1 MADEWSILLVE
12 DDEDDYLITRE
23 FLEEIP
29 GRKLNLHW
37 VDNYE
42 EGIALIDAGGL
53 DICLVDYRIG
63 GHTGLE
69 FLAGVKAKGTQ
80 IPMVLLTGVGQRDID
95 VAATEAGAA
104 DFLDKSELSSTT
116 LDRTIRYAIA
126 NAASMKALAEKT
138 GFLETTL
145 ENTGAGIAA
154 FDASRK
160 LTMSNHLFDFFID
173 RFDSNF
179 IKNKADITLEKIAAL
194 LDLELSQTVSVVC
207 PDGHIFELRL
217 NTVPSGGAV
226 VFVLD
231 ITEQKALEETMIQAR
246 NDAQAASRAKSAFL
260 SNISHELRTPLHS
273 IIGYSDLIL
282 SGTDALNPKDCAG
295 QIHESGTH
303 LLSLIEDVL
312 SYSKLESGEYSCN
325 RERIFEIDGLIK
337 ASIAKVASAASRRN
351 VTIEFTIDP
360 QIISLFGDQMGLRQ
374 ILTNLLSNAIEFSY
388 EGGSVEVTLYAL
400 ENGSASLCVR
410 DHGVGMDPEKVDRAF
425 VPFVQLDDSLDRSH
439 EGTGLGLPIVKSV
452 ARHHNANISIETMI
466 GEGTAV
472 FITLPPLSVDIHSP
486 DREQVATP

>member
-1 MADEWSILLVE
+1 MTDAWTILLVE

-23 FLEEIP
+23 YLEEIP
-29 GRKLNLHW
+29 GRRLDLRW
-37 VDNYE
+37 VDDYD
-42 EGIALIDAGGL
+42 EGMKLIEAGGL

-69 FLAGVKAKGTQ
+69 FLENVKAKGIQ

-104 DFLDKSELSSTT
+104 DFLDKSELSATT

-138 GFLETTL
+138 GFLEATL

-154 FDASRK
+154 FDAEGS
-160 LTMSNHLFDFFID
+160 LTMSNQLFGSFIERLD
-173 RFDSNF
+173 PELNL
-179 IKNKADITLEKIAAL
+179 AQGQLTLSGIASIL
-194 LDLELSQTVSVVC
+194 EVDLSESTSVTC
-207 PDGHIFELRL
+207 PDGHIFEVRL
-217 NTVPSGGAV
+217 NVVPAGGAV

-231 ITEQKALEETMIQAR
+231 ITEQKILENTMIRAR

-282 SGTDALNPKDCAG
+282 AETDALDPKDCAG

-303 LLSLIEDVL
+303 LLSLIESVL

-325 RERIFEIDGLIK
+325 VDRIFEIDGLIH
-337 ASIAKVASAASRRN
+337 ASVAQLEAAITRRN
-351 VTIEFTIDP
+351 IKIEITIDP
-360 QIISLFGDQMGLRQ
+360 LISSVFGDQMALRQ
-374 ILTNLLSNAIEFSY
+374 MLANLLSNAIEFSH
-388 EGGSVEVTLYAL
+388 EGGRVEITLTAN
-400 ENGSASLCVR
+400 EDGSAALCVR
-410 DHGVGMDPEKVDRAF
+410 DHGVGMDPEKVDRVF
-425 VPFVQLDDSLDRSH
+425 IPFVQLDDSLDRSH
-439 EGTGLGLPIVKSV
+439 EGTGLGLPIVQAL
-452 ARHHNANISIETMI
+452 ARHHNAEVHIETAI

-472 FITLPPLSVDIHSP
+472 FVTLPASSVDLQP
-486 DREQVATP
+486 AGEEQVAS